1 MSTLTDLLNY
11 GQSYWLDNLSRKI
24 IRNGELQKRV
34 SEQGL
39 RGLTSN
45 PSIFN
50 KAISGSEDYD
60 DQIKELVNSGKSLQE
75 IYDELTIKD
84 VQDACDILR
93 PVFDSSGGTDGF
105 ASLEVSPYLAL
116 DKEGSIE
123 EAKRLY
129 ARVNRP
135 NCYIKIPGTKEG
147 VEAIEELLYQGVNIN
162 VTLLFSIERYS
173 EIAKAYIRALKR
185 RDAGGKPLDRTI
197 SVASFFLSR
206 IDVVVDE
213 LLGERILTL
222 TTDKEPHPQKLMG
235 KAAIASARL
244 AYQRFMQVFSGQEWE
259 YLKSKGAKVQ
269 RPLWAST
276 STKNPLYSDVYY
288 VESLIGP
295 DTVNT
300 LPDETIAA
308 FEDHGKL
315 EANTIEKD
323 IEGAKQT
330 FEDLKKL
337 GIDTE
342 FVAQQLENEGIK
354 KFIEPFNELM
364 KGLAEKRNKMLQGN
378 MSTQKINYGTL
389 KKEIESAYASMNGQ
403 QVGKRLYEKDG
414 FLWKED
420 DEDIK
425 MIKESMGWIT
435 LADENE
441 FKPTVKEMVD
451 FTEQVKAE
459 GFQYAVLLG
468 MGGSSLCSEVARE
481 TFGTRQGYLQLLV
494 LDNTDPEAITDV
506 EHRIDIDRTLFI
518 VATKSGGT
526 KETISF
532 YKYFYDQLQKTGKQ
546 NVGDSFVAITD
557 DGSPLVKMAQESK
570 FRKIFINGSDIG
582 GRYSVLSDFGLLPM
596 ALMGVDLDALMV
608 SANQMRISCSGEVPV
623 VVNPG
628 LSLGTTMGIC
638 ARHGRDKVTFVLS
651 KSISSFGFWVEQLI
665 AESTGKEGTG
675 LIPVNGEALGAPD
688 VYGND
693 RLFVRIALASD
704 ESTEDEQKLKALEDA
719 GHPVVRI
726 QLNEK
731 TDLGGEYFRW
741 EIATAIAGIILGI
754 NPFDQPNVAESK
766 KNTENL
772 LDEWKKNGS
781 FKSLPAIVEENNYSL
796 YGSKQAII
804 NSDAHSVDAAIS
816 EFVSL
821 GQEGDYIALL
831 PYFLMTDERRNVL
844 QQWRMQLRNKYKVAT
859 TLLEGPRYLHSTG
872 QLHKGGPDTGLYI
885 LITEDAT
892 GELPIPGEQ
901 FGFATLHQAQSLG
914 DYRSLSDKE
923 RRVIRIN
930 LGKEVDGALKQLMTN
945 LKNANAVNNA

>member
-24 IRNGELQKRV
+24 ISNGDLQKRV

-50 KAISGSEDYD
+50 KAISGSADYD
-60 DQIKELVNSGKSLQE
+60 DQIKELVNSNKSLQE

-84 VQDACDILR
+84 VQEACDILR

-162 VTLLFSIERYS
+162 VTLLFSIERYT
-173 EIAKAYIRALKR
+173 EIAKAYVRALKR
-185 RDAGGKPLDRTI
+185 RDAEGKPLDKVV

-213 LLGERILTL
+213 LLSERILTL

-244 AYQRFMQVFSGQEWE
+244 AYQRFIQVFSGPEWE
-259 YLKSKGAKVQ
+259 YLKSKGANVQ

-276 STKNPLYSDVYY
+276 STKNPIYSDVYY
-288 VESLIGP
+288 VESLIGT

-308 FEDHGKL
+308 FEDHGRL

-323 IEGAKQT
+323 IDEAKQT

-364 KGLAEKRNKMLQGN
+364 KGLAEKRNKMLEGK
-378 MSTQKINYGTL
+378 MSTQKISYGTL

-414 FLWKED
+414 YLWKEE
-420 DEDIK
+420 DEDVKKIR
-425 MIKESMGWIT
+425 ESMGWIT
-435 LADENE
+435 LADKDEYTS
-441 FKPTVKEMVD
+441 TVKEMKD

-459 GFQYAVLLG
+459 GYQYAVLLG

-481 TFGTRQGYLQLLV
+481 TFGTKPGYLHLLV
-494 LDNTDPEAITDV
+494 LDNTDPEAIKDI
-506 EHRIDIDRTLFI
+506 EHRIDIEKTLFI

-532 YKYFYDQLQKTGKQ
+532 YKYFYDQLQKKGKQ
-546 NVGDSFVAITD
+546 DVGNSFVAITD

-596 ALMGVDLDALMV
+596 ALMGIELDALMA
-608 SANQMRISCSGEVPV
+608 SANQMRISCGGEVPV
-623 VVNPG
+623 IANPG

-651 KSISSFGFWVEQLI
+651 QSINSFGFWVEQLI

-675 LIPVNGEALGAPD
+675 LIPVNGETLGAPD
-688 VYGND
+688 VYSND
-693 RLFVRIALASD
+693 RLFVHIALASD
-704 ESTEDEQKLKALEDA
+704 NNTEDEQKLKALEDA

-726 QLNEK
+726 SLNEK
-731 TDLGGEYFRW
+731 TSLGGEYFRW
-741 EIATAIAGIILGI
+741 EIAVAVSGIVLGI

-772 LDEWKKNGS
+772 LDEWKKNDS
-781 FKSLPAIVEENNYSL
+781 FKQSQVVVRENDFSI
-796 YGSKQAII
+796 YGSKQAMIDDNI
-804 NSDAHSVDAAIS
+804 HSVSAAIS
-816 EFVSL
+816 EFTSL
-821 GQEGDYIALL
+821 AQQDDYIALL

-844 QQWRMQLRNKYKVAT
+844 QQWRMQLRDKYKVAT

-872 QLHKGGPDTGLYI
+872 QLHKGGPNAGLYI

-892 GELPIPGEQ
+892 NELQIPGEQ

-914 DYRSLSDKE
+914 DYRSLNDKE
-923 RRVIRIN
+923 RRVVRIN
-930 LGKEVDGALKQLMTN
+930 LGNDVDDALKQLMTSLMDTN
-945 LKNANAVNNA
+945 TVSHA